1 MAKIYA
7 NLILKGLKAL
17 DSVPTSL
24 KSEVAKVLALSG
36 DEAK

>member
-7 NLILKGLKAL
+7 RLILKGLKAMA
-17 DSVPTSL
+17 DVPAPI
-24 KSEVAKVLALSG
+24 KAAVADALEISG